1 MEMQG
6 SLQNSLLTAEYACAR
21 GTPRANELAIDQA
34 IDVPPIV
41 IETGAAYAA
50 KRVTTGE
57 PCCTEEN
64 ARTTDSVLLKA
75 QKLHGSGVNG
85 ASDALR
91 RFNVERI
98 PVRTASLYRLS
109 GHSSTQRNR

>member
-6 SLQNSLLTAEYACAR
+6 SLQNSLLTAGYACVR

-41 IETGAAYAA
+41 IEAGAAYAA
-50 KRVTTGE
+50 KRMITGE

-64 ARTTDSVLLKA
+64 ARTTDSLLLKA
-75 QKLHGSGVNG
+75 HKLHGSGANG
-85 ASDALR
+85 ASDAL
-91 RFNVERI
+91 
-98 PVRTASLYRLS
+98 S
-109 GHSSTQRNR
+109 GTTWNEFP